1 MNTFSLL
8 IQDATHDVHLE
19 HVSSFIAEDSS
30 GSFGIQAHHARFM
43 TAVKFGLARFRLE
56 NKAWQYLAMPGA
68 LLYFENNRLT
78 VNTRHFLID
87 SDYQQISMALQ
98 QQLLAEEQSLQS
110 VKKSLHRMEEQVL
123 RRLWELDKEQ
133 A

>member
-8 IQDATHDVHLE
+8 IQDATHDVHFE

-30 GSFGIQAHHARFM
+30 CSFGIQAHHARFM

-56 NKAWQYLAMPGA
+56 NEAWQYLAMPGA

-110 VKKSLHRMEEQVL
+110 MKKSLHRMEEQVL

>member
-8 IQDATHDVHLE
+8 IQDATHNVYFD
-19 HVSSFIAEDSS
+19 HVSSFVAEDSS
-30 GSFGIQAHHARFM
+30 GSFGIKAHHARFM
-43 TAVKFGLARFRLE
+43 TAAKFGLARFRLE
-56 NKAWQYLAMPGA
+56 NEGWQYLAMPGA

-87 SDYQQISMALQ
+87 SDYQQISMGLQ

-110 VKKSLHRMEEQVL
+110 MKKSLHRMEEQVL